1 MVNVD
6 SSPSSTATTSLCGV
20 HVTRRLA
27 LIGGIVFVFLLTTI
41 YLLLDA
47 SMASAR
53 AHSLAT
59 NHTYLFN
66 LTIPKRIVFLT
77 CVFVCLFF

>member
-6 SSPSSTATTSLCGV
+6 SSASTQLCGV

-27 LIGGIVFVFLLTTI
+27 LIGGVVFVLLLTTV

-59 NHTYLFN
+59 NHT
-66 LTIPKRIVFLT
+66 
-77 CVFVCLFF
+77 